1 MRKFLFILIWLL
13 SLIIVSIYTYENPE
27 KIKKIKLYFKDEKNQ
42 VFHKRAETI
51 VSLMTLD
58 QELICLKKQMKQ
70 KFMNKGGKKL

>member
-1 MRKFLFILIWLL
+1 MFLVLLWCNAGNAREYFFIL
-13 SLIIVSIYTYENPE
+13 N
-27 KIKKIKLYFKDEKNQ
+27 EKNQ

-70 KFMNKGGKKL
+70 KFMNKGRKKL